1 MAKSPIHCNVSNY
14 NKAIFFMGLEQPQ
27 SMFKGCL
34 KSFTSAN
41 SRGIIIQNRGKEP
54 WAPGITLTGQGDAL
68 FLNSS
73 PDIASAV
80 RDAGLWE
87 SFTVYP
93 DGSRQFK
100 DIISV
105 NGMKTTEGFP
115 FGSAFCSFLL
125 RHRFGNNRI
134 SFEEGLL
141 TPLHC
146 HNFIELG
153 YVAEGHLK
161 QHIAGKDYVFNQG
174 EMFLINKDIT
184 HGEYLYWKNM
194 TILFLNISNAF
205 FDKSMNHRDLV
216 DRESNGFIRH
226 FMIDKNQEYCF
237 IRFIPRGGKAPSQI
251 PGLFEEIRA
260 ELRKPRAGSF
270 HIVIGLV
277 ERLLSLLPS
286 EYTFFIEPNSRR
298 AAGERLFEQLHYYM
312 EDHHPDVT
320 MKDLIAVF
328 GHNRDFFNRLIK
340 RHMGMTYSAFLRSI
354 RLDKAA
360 LLLKTTDLPVEE
372 VSLRV
377 GYEDPG
383 YFYKIFRGRFNRN
396 PGAMRNSE
404 SLDL

>member
-1 MAKSPIHCNVSNY
+1 
-14 NKAIFFMGLEQPQ
+14 
-27 SMFKGCL
+27 
-34 KSFTSAN
+34 
-41 SRGIIIQNRGKEP
+41 
-54 WAPGITLTGQGDAL
+54 L
-68 FLNSS
+68 FLNSWLN
-73 PDIASAV
+73 IADVV
-80 RDAGLWE
+80 RNDDLWGA
-87 SFTVYP
+87 FTAYP

-100 DIISV
+100 DLISV
-105 NGMKTTEGFP
+105 NGMKTADGFP

-125 RHRFGNNRI
+125 RHQFGNNRI

-161 QHIAGKDYVFNQG
+161 QHIAGRDYMFNQG
-174 EMFLINKDIT
+174 EMFLINKNIT
-184 HGEYLYWKNM
+184 HGEYLYRKNM

-216 DRESNGFIRH
+216 DREPEDFIRH
-226 FMIDKNQEYCF
+226 FMIAKNEEYCF
-237 IRFIPRGGKAPSQI
+237 VRFVPRGGEVPPRI

-260 ELRKPRAGSF
+260 ELRKPEAGSS

-277 ERLLSLLPS
+277 ERLLSLLS
-286 EYTFFIEPNSRR
+286 LEYILFVEPNSRT
-298 AAGERLFEQLHYYM
+298 AAGDRSFEQLRRYL

-320 MKDLIAVF
+320 MEDLIAVF
-328 GHNRDFFNRLIK
+328 GHNRDYFNRLIK

-360 LLLKTTDLPVEE
+360 LLLKITDLPVEE
-372 VSLRV
+372 VALRV

-383 YFYKIFRGRFNRN
+383 YFYKIFRGKFNKN

-404 SLDL
+404 SVNCEL